1 VPLAAAD
8 SAACNDDD
16 PRQECLNLDYVDV
29 PDGGEDCTDD
39 YKDCKKWSEGGECE
53 NNPGFMLNS
62 CRRSCDV
69 CEYELDANDFGEPQ
83 LIPTHL
89 ATPVNEVISKSI
101 KYMQHINVDPNYD
114 SVRSE
119 CRNNEEHCSEW
130 ALDTGCEDN
139 PKYMKMHCSPACQSC
154 DHVLELKN
162 KCRLDPE
169 GKDAIEA
176 GGMDALFERMVRLAD
191 FSNWQPTVLSRPTKK
206 IEMNADN
213 TYTSILSCEEDVTN
227 PCNAQIGPWVIT
239 LENFITPE
247 EISNFLKWGADI
259 GYERSQAGDEI
270 IEARTSSHAWCND
283 DCFDDAIVKSVRQRI
298 VSVTGI
304 PEENYECLQ
313 LLKYEPDQYYRPHN
327 DFIEKHV
334 DHAHGSR
341 LLTFFIYFNEVEK
354 GGGTRFP
361 RLDGLT
367 VEPRQGRVLIWPSV
381 LDRDLYREDGRTTH
395 EAMPVEAGEKW
406 AANAWIHT
414 RDFQTPFAAGCP
426 S

>member
-1 VPLAAAD
+1 MLYPLFINTH
-8 SAACNDDD
+8 SAN
-16 PRQECLNLDYVDV
+16 
-29 PDGGEDCTDD
+29 
-39 YKDCKKWSEGGECE
+39 
-53 NNPGFMLNS
+53 
-62 CRRSCDV
+62 
-69 CEYELDANDFGEPQ
+69 GEPQ

-89 ATPVNEVISKSI
+89 AISVNEVILKSI

-130 ALDTGCEDN
+130 ALGTGCEDN

-154 DHVLELKN
+154 DYVLELKN
-162 KCRLDPE
+162 KCGLDPE

-213 TYTSILSCEEDVTN
+213 TFTSILSCEEDVTN

-313 LLKYEPDQYYRPHN
+313 LLKYEPNQYYRPHN

-381 LDRDLYREDGRTTH
+381 LDQD
-395 EAMPVEAGEKW
+395 
-406 AANAWIHT
+406 I
-414 RDFQTPFAAGCP
+414 
-426 S
+426 